1 MVLYKELTMT
11 VVVFG
16 SINMDLVV
24 RTPRLPAPAETIT
37 GHEFFTAPGGK
48 GANQAVAAARL
59 GAPTKMVGRVG
70 GDAFGLELR
79 QNLTAAGVDVSP
91 VFTDTTVSSGVAVIA
106 VDDKAQNNIIIIPG
120 ANGRVGSD
128 DLARLEATL
137 AGAKVLLLQ
146 LEVPLA
152 AVVAAA
158 RLARQQGV
166 TVVLDPA
173 PAQTLPVE
181 LYTLVDLLTPN
192 EVEAGQLVGATIKTE
207 VDAVA
212 AATKVLNLGTKT
224 VIVKMGALGALL
236 TQAGAEP
243 TFVPAFKV
251 QAVDTVAAG
260 DAFNGGLAAALV
272 EGHNLSTAVR
282 WGAAAGALSATKM
295 GAQPSMPTRAEFDI
309 FLKTQTDHS

>member
-1 MVLYKELTMT
+1 MA

-59 GAPTKMVGRVG
+59 GVPTQMVGRVG
-70 GDAFGLELR
+70 GDAFGQELR
-79 QNLTAAGVDVSP
+79 QNLLSAGADVSAVFIDP
-91 VFTDTTVSSGVAVIA
+91 VVSSGVAVIA
-106 VDDKAQNNIIIIPG
+106 VDDNAQNNIIIVPG
-120 ANGRVGSD
+120 ANGRVGQD
-128 DLARLEATL
+128 DLDRLESSL

-146 LEVPLA
+146 LEVPLE

-158 RLARQQGV
+158 RLAHERGL
-166 TVVLDPA
+166 TIVLDPA
-173 PAQTLPVE
+173 PAQELPAE
-181 LYTLVDLLTPN
+181 LYTLVDIITPN
-192 EVEAGQLVGATIKTE
+192 EVEAGQLVGVSIKNPN
-207 VDAVA
+207 DAAGA
-212 AATKVLNLGTKT
+212 ARMLLSLGVKT
-224 VIVKMGALGALL
+224 VMVKMGALGVLYA
-236 TQAGAEP
+236 QAESEP
-243 TFVPAFKV
+243 ILAPAFEV

-272 EGHNLSTAVR
+272 EGKALPEAVR

-295 GAQPSMPTRAEFDI
+295 GAQPSMPTRAEFDA
-309 FLKTQTDHS
+309 FLTAQTNHP

>member
-1 MVLYKELTMT
+1 MT

-70 GDAFGLELR
+70 GDAFGQELR
-79 QNLTAAGVDVSP
+79 QNLTAAGADVSS
-91 VFTDTTVSSGVAVIA
+91 VFTDPAVSSGVAVIA
-106 VDDKAQNNIIIIPG
+106 VDDQAQNTIIIVPG
-120 ANGRVGSD
+120 ANGNVGDD
-128 DLARLEATL
+128 DLGRLESGL
-137 AGAKVLLLQ
+137 IGAKVLLLQ
-146 LEVPLA
+146 LEVPLP

-158 RLARQQGV
+158 RLAHQHGL

-173 PAQTLPVE
+173 PAQELPAE
-181 LYTLVDLLTPN
+181 LFALVDIITPN
-192 EVEAGQLVGATIKTE
+192 EVEAGQLAGMTVKTPA
-207 VDAVA
+207 DAARA
-212 AATKVLNLGTKT
+212 AKKLLNLGVKT
-224 VIVKMGALGALL
+224 AIIKMGALGVLYA
-236 TQAGAEP
+236 QAEREA
-243 TFVPAFKV
+243 TFVPAFEV

-260 DAFNGGLAAALV
+260 DAFNGGLATALV
-272 EGHNLSTAVR
+272 EGCDLPETIR

-295 GAQPSMPTRAEFDI
+295 GAQPSMPGRAEFEA
-309 FLKTQTDHS
+309 FLKAHPGPILFK

>member
-1 MVLYKELTMT
+1 MS

-79 QNLTAAGVDVSP
+79 RNLTEAGADVFA
-91 VFTDTTVSSGVAVIA
+91 VFTDLTVSSGVAVIG
-106 VDDKAQNNIIIIPG
+106 VDDNAQNNIIIVPG
-120 ANGRVGSD
+120 ANGRVSD
-128 DLARLEATL
+128 DDLNRLEASL

-146 LEVPLA
+146 LEVPLP
-152 AVVAAA
+152 AVVSAAQ
-158 RLARQQGV
+158 LARQQGV

-173 PAQTLPVE
+173 PAQPLPAE
-181 LYTLVDLLTPN
+181 LYALVDLLTPN
-192 EVEAGQLVGATIKTE
+192 EVEAGQLVGAPVKTE
-207 VDAVA
+207 AEA
-212 AATKVLNLGTKT
+212 ARAAEKLLEWGVKT
-224 VIVKMGALGALL
+224 ALIKMGALGVLL
-236 TQAGAEP
+236 AQVGAAP
-243 TFVPAFKV
+243 IFVPAFKV

-260 DAFNGGLAAALV
+260 DAFNGGLAVALV
-272 EGHNLSTAVR
+272 EGYDLSAAVR

-295 GAQPSMPTRAEFDI
+295 GAQPSMPTRAEFEV
-309 FLKTQTDHS
+309 FLKTHSDQS